1 MFACFHVSYSSAS
14 YFPTIPLLQLN
25 IALLHSISA
34 NAVTIRDI
42 KDLDKTSS

>member
-1 MFACFHVSYSSAS
+1 MFASFHAPYRTVSCY
-14 YFPTIPLLQLN
+14 PNIPLLQLKS
-25 IALLHSISA
+25 ALLHSISA